1 VYYPAGWNAYLDGTK
16 VPLHRTDYLL
26 RGVHVPEGEH
36 TLEMRFEPTADRYG
50 TWIAWASTIFV
61 YGGVLVLVGM
71 RVRRRGD
78 ENAGDEDEG
87 NAS

>member
-1 VYYPAGWNAYLDGTK
+1 
-16 VPLHRTDYLL
+16 
-26 RGVHVPEGEH
+26 VPEGEH